1 MAEAVGTALAVVGV
15 LGQIFDG
22 CVKAYGHFT
31 TAAEFAEQS
40 RGLACKLRIE
50 EMRLV
55 VWGRAWG
62 VTEGKL
68 EAHLMDVY
76 GGNSPTRPSMGTGPG
91 PGPLGGE
98 GQAGVMMRS
107 LAVQILS
114 ELHRTIT
121 DGQRLRERYGL
132 VDEEEKGSSSTNGS
146 KKGGA
151 AVGGKEALVKR
162 PSESGKSGGGSNDTK
177 SEWSWRK
184 EVSIRA
190 RWVVAGKSDSNL
202 VIYDFLHACKTAT
215 IGKKYTEIPFFHC
228 ATDKDKFTSLLQD
241 LKDYNDGLEQ
251 LFPAS
256 RIPALQRTW
265 VAELLQS
272 ARRDPARARQRRR
285 LPAPPRLHASANLKK
300 LRINPDNEPHGKACF
315 QPTFAF
321 RVARAALTVSD
332 RDPKRSEGLHQPND
346 DKDKSENVLIEWV
359 PYDRQDLDEKFVHLR
374 RLDQL
379 ARMMSSATLRHPDLH
394 TIDCLGYTDDLS
406 LSRYGLVYKS
416 PHPTHATLH
425 RLIATPDL
433 KTPDLDERVKLAR
446 TLAVALWSLHALDW
460 LHKSLCSHN
469 ILFFPS
475 ATTQA
480 ATQPTATAA
489 MVPDIST
496 PYLVG
501 FDASR
506 PDLDIDMSV
515 APSKSPGPSILND
528 LHRHPNSLTSGCLSA
543 QRRPYCKSYDIY
555 SLGLVLLEI
564 GLWKPLQTYYK
575 PHYTAERWR
584 DRVVLPVLVPGLGNR
599 TGRVYREV
607 VERCLTAPDDD
618 NMSGE
623 EAGLLMEGVV
633 AALESI
639 HV

>member
-31 TAAEFAEQS
+31 TAAQFAEQS

-68 EAHLMDVY
+68 EAHLMDAY
-76 GGNSPTRPSMGTGPG
+76 GGSTSPTTTTARTTAAAVGPG
-91 PGPLGGE
+91 ILGGE
-98 GQAGVMMRS
+98 GPGGVMMRS

-121 DGQRLRERYGL
+121 DGQKLRERYGL
-132 VDEEEKGSSSTNGS
+132 EDEAEKGSSGDSNSSTKWATGRD
-146 KKGGA
+146 
-151 AVGGKEALVKR
+151 ALVKR
-162 PSESGKSGGGSNDTK
+162 PSDHGKKEGTGGGD
-177 SEWSWRK
+177 WSWRK
-184 EVSIRA
+184 EFSIRA
-190 RWVVAGKSDSNL
+190 RWVVA
-202 VIYDFLHACKTAT
+202 
-215 IGKKYTEIPFFHC
+215 
-228 ATDKDKFTSLLQD
+228 DKDKFTALLTD

-256 RIPALQRTW
+256 RIPAIQRTW

-272 ARRDPARARQRRR
+272 AKRDVEQLSLLENASNEVYPK
-285 LPAPPRLHASANLKK
+285 LNASANLKR
-300 LRINPDNEPHGKACF
+300 LRINLDNEPHSKAAF
-315 QPTFAF
+315 KPTFAF
-321 RVARAALTVSD
+321 KVARTTLTVAD
-332 RDPKRSEGLHQPND
+332 RDPKRSEGLYQRND
-346 DKDKSENVLIEWV
+346 NKSESSSNVLIEWV
-359 PYDRQDLDEKFVHLR
+359 DYDREDLDEKFVHLR

-379 ARMMSSATLRHPDLH
+379 ARMMASATDRHPDLH
-394 TIDCLGYTDDLS
+394 TIDCLGYTDDTAN
-406 LSRYGLVYKS
+406 SRYGLVYKA
-416 PHPTHATLH
+416 PGKRPTAEAAAAAATTCCATTLH
-425 RLIATPDL
+425 ALISSNDL
-433 KTPDLDERVKLAR
+433 KTPDLNERVRLAQ
-446 TLAVALWSLHALDW
+446 TLAVALWSLHSLDW
-460 LHKSLCSHN
+460 LHKSLCSNN
-469 ILFFPS
+469 ILFFPAPSTSSS
-475 ATTQA
+475 AEDTT
-480 ATQPTATAA
+480 TASTTL
-489 MVPDIST
+489 VPDISS

-506 PDLDIDMSV
+506 PDMDTDMSV
-515 APSKSPGPSILND
+515 ASKNPSILD
-528 LHRHPNSLTSGCLSA
+528 LHRHPKSLSGLA
-543 QRRPYCKSYDIY
+543 RRPYCKSYDVY

-564 GLWKPLQTYYK
+564 GLWKSLQTYYK
-575 PHYTAERWR
+575 PHYSAERWR

-607 VERCLTAPDDD
+607 VERCLTAGDDI
-618 NMSGE
+618 SGE
-623 EAGLLMEGVV
+623 EAGQLMESVV

>member
-62 VTEGKL
+62 VAEGKL
-68 EAHLMDVY
+68 EAHLLDAY
-76 GGNSPTRPSMGTGPG
+76 GGGGSDNTATTAPKVTTT
-91 PGPLGGE
+91 GPLGGKGE

-132 VDEEEKGSSSTNGS
+132 VDEDEKGGSSNGSS
-146 KKGGA
+146 KKGSA
-151 AVGGKEALVKR
+151 AAGKEALVKR
-162 PSESGKSGGGSNDTK
+162 ASDSGKKEGSNGG
-177 SEWSWRK
+177 EWSWRK
-184 EVSIRA
+184 EFSIRA
-190 RWVVAGKSDSNL
+190 RWVVG
-202 VIYDFLHACKTAT
+202 
-215 IGKKYTEIPFFHC
+215 
-228 ATDKDKFTSLLQD
+228 
-241 LKDYNDGLEQ
+241 DYNDGLEQ

-256 RIPALQRTW
+256 RIPAIQRTW
-265 VAELLQS
+265 VASLLQS
-272 ARRDPARARQRRR
+272 ARRDVDQLR
-285 LPAPPRLHASANLKK
+285 LLEHASDAVYPRLHASAGLKR
-300 LRINPDNEPHGKACF
+300 LRINLDNEPHGPAAF
-315 QPTFAF
+315 RPTFAF
-321 RVARAALTVSD
+321 RVARPALTVSD

-346 DKDKSENVLIEWV
+346 DKDLKSSANANNVLIEWV
-359 PYDRQDLDEKFVHLR
+359 DYDPQDLDEKFVHLR

-379 ARMMSSATLRHPDLH
+379 ARMMNTATLRHPDLH
-394 TIDCLGYTDDLS
+394 TIDCLGYTDDIAKN
-406 LSRYGLVYKS
+406 RYGLVYKA
-416 PHPTHATLH
+416 PQPTHATLH
-425 RLIATPDL
+425 ALITSPDL
-433 KTPDLDERVKLAR
+433 KTPDLDARVRLAR

-460 LHKSLCSHN
+460 LHKSLCAHN

-475 ATTQA
+475 
-480 ATQPTATAA
+480 PATAA
-489 MVPDIST
+489 ATRPTASAAVVPDISA

-501 FDASR
+501 FDAAR

-515 APSKSPGPSILND
+515 ATTKNHPGPSILAD
-528 LHRHPNSLTSGCLSA
+528 LHRHPSSLSGGLA
-543 QRRPYCKSYDIY
+543 AARRPYCKSYDIY

-575 PHYTAERWR
+575 PHYSAERWR

-607 VERCLTAPDDD
+607 VERCLTAPDDIGGD
-618 NMSGE
+618 

>member
-31 TAAEFAEQS
+31 TAAQFAEQS

-68 EAHLMDVY
+68 EAHLMDAY
-76 GGNSPTRPSMGTGPG
+76 GGGGSSGPTTTKVAPIG

-98 GQAGVMMRS
+98 GQGGAMMRS

-132 VDEEEKGSSSTNGS
+132 VEHEEKGIINGS
-146 KKGGA
+146 KKGSAG
-151 AVGGKEALVKR
+151 GGKEALIKR
-162 PSESGKSGGGSNDTK
+162 SSDQSSKNGGS
-177 SEWSWRK
+177 SSGEWSWRK
-184 EVSIRA
+184 EFSIRA
-190 RWVVAGKSDSNL
+190 RWVVAGKSVSDL
-202 VIYDFLHACKTAT
+202 LCIHACKTRK
-215 IGKKYTEIPFFHC
+215 IGEKKYTEIRFSM
-228 ATDKDKFTSLLQD
+228 ATDKDKFTSLLTD

-256 RIPALQRTW
+256 RIPAIQRTW

-272 ARRDPARARQRRR
+272 AQRDVEQLSLLENASDAVYPK
-285 LPAPPRLHASANLKK
+285 LNASANLKR
-300 LRINPDNEPHGKACF
+300 LRINLDNEPHGKAAF
-315 QPTFAF
+315 KPTFAF
-321 RVARAALTVSD
+321 KVARPALTVSD
-332 RDPKRSEGLHQPND
+332 RDHKRSEGLHQGSGKD
-346 DKDKSENVLIEWV
+346 SDKSDTVLIEWV
-359 PYDRQDLDEKFVHLR
+359 DYDREDLDEKFVHLR

-379 ARMMSSATLRHPDLH
+379 ARMMNSATDRHPDLH
-394 TIDCLGYTDDLS
+394 TIDCLGYTDDTAN
-406 LSRYGLVYKS
+406 SRYGLVYKA
-416 PHPTHATLH
+416 PEPTFATLH
-425 RLIATPDL
+425 TLISSTDL
-433 KTPDLDERVKLAR
+433 KTPDLNERVRLAQ
-446 TLAVALWSLHALDW
+446 TLAVALWSLHSLDW
-460 LHKSLCSHN
+460 LHKSLCSNN

-475 ATTQA
+475 AFSAA

-489 MVPDIST
+489 LIPDISA

-506 PDLDIDMSV
+506 PDLDTDMSV
-515 APSKSPGPSILND
+515 ASKNPSILD
-528 LHRHPNSLTSGCLSA
+528 LHRHPKSLSGLS
-543 QRRPYCKSYDIY
+543 RRPYCKSYDVY

-564 GLWKPLQTYYK
+564 GLWKPLQAYYK
-575 PHYTAERWR
+575 PHYSAERWR
-584 DRVVLPVLVPGLGNR
+584 DRVVLPVLVPGLGNK

-607 VERCLTAPDDD
+607 VERCLTATDDL
-618 NMSGE
+618 SSE
-623 EAGLLMEGVV
+623 EAGQLMESVV

>member
-190 RWVVAGKSDSNL
+190 RWVVAAL
-202 VIYDFLHACKTAT
+202 PRLPH
-215 IGKKYTEIPFFHC
+215 PRP
-228 ATDKDKFTSLLQD
+228 
-241 LKDYNDGLEQ
+241 
-251 LFPAS
+251 PAHLGG
-256 RIPALQRTW
+256 RAAAVGP
-265 VAELLQS
+265 
-272 ARRDPARARQRRR
+272 ARRRAAQPARARQRRR

>member
-31 TAAEFAEQS
+31 TAAQFAEQS

-68 EAHLMDVY
+68 EAHLMDAY
-76 GGNSPTRPSMGTGPG
+76 GGDSSAGSTAATSRMAPIG

-98 GQAGVMMRS
+98 GQGGAMMRS

-132 VDEEEKGSSSTNGS
+132 VEDEEKGMLNGS
-146 KKGGA
+146 KKGALGGA
-151 AVGGKEALVKR
+151 KEALIKR
-162 PSESGKSGGGSNDTK
+162 SSDQSSKNGGTNSSGSG
-177 SEWSWRK
+177 EWSWRK
-184 EVSIRA
+184 EFSIRA
-190 RWVVAGKSDSNL
+190 RWVVA
-202 VIYDFLHACKTAT
+202 
-215 IGKKYTEIPFFHC
+215 
-228 ATDKDKFTSLLQD
+228 
-241 LKDYNDGLEQ
+241 DYNDGLEQ

-256 RIPALQRTW
+256 RIPAIQRTW

-272 ARRDPARARQRRR
+272 AQRDVEQLSLLENASDAVYPK
-285 LPAPPRLHASANLKK
+285 LNASANLKR
-300 LRINPDNEPHGKACF
+300 LRINLDNEPHGKAAF
-315 QPTFAF
+315 KPTFAF
-321 RVARAALTVSD
+321 KVARPVLTVSD
-332 RDPKRSEGLHQPND
+332 RDHKRSEGFHQRGSGSGSGSKDDVND
-346 DKDKSENVLIEWV
+346 SNDQSDAVLIEWV
-359 PYDRQDLDEKFVHLR
+359 DYDREDLDEKFVHLR

-379 ARMMSSATLRHPDLH
+379 ARMMNSATDRHPDLH
-394 TIDCLGYTDDLS
+394 TIDCLGYTDDAAR
-406 LSRYGLVYKS
+406 SRYGLVYKALE
-416 PHPTHATLH
+416 PTYATLH
-425 RLIATPDL
+425 TLISSNDL
-433 KTPDLDERVKLAR
+433 KTPDLNERVRLAQ
-446 TLAVALWSLHALDW
+446 TLAVALWSLHSLDW
-460 LHKSLCSHN
+460 LHKSLCSNN

-475 ATTQA
+475 AFTAA

-489 MVPDIST
+489 LIPDISS

-506 PDLDIDMSV
+506 PDFDTDMSV
-515 APSKSPGPSILND
+515 ASKNPSILD
-528 LHRHPNSLTSGCLSA
+528 LHRHPKSLSGLS
-543 QRRPYCKSYDIY
+543 RRPYCKSYDVY

-564 GLWKPLQTYYK
+564 GLWKPLQAYYK
-575 PHYTAERWR
+575 PSYSAERWR
-584 DRVVLPVLVPGLGNR
+584 DRVVLPVLVPGLGNK

-607 VERCLTAPDDD
+607 VERCLTATDDIG
-618 NMSGE
+618 SE
-623 EAGLLMEGVV
+623 EAGQLMESVV

>member
-31 TAAEFAEQS
+31 TAAQFAEQS

-68 EAHLMDVY
+68 EAHLMDADSSRTWY
-76 GGNSPTRPSMGTGPG
+76 
-91 PGPLGGE
+91 LGGE
-98 GQAGVMMRS
+98 GPGGVMMRS

-121 DGQRLRERYGL
+121 DGQKLRERYGL
-132 VDEEEKGSSSTNGS
+132 EDEAEKGSSGDSNGS
-146 KKGGA
+146 KKWA
-151 AVGGKEALVKR
+151 TGKDALVKR
-162 PSESGKSGGGSNDTK
+162 PSDHGKKEGTGGGD
-177 SEWSWRK
+177 WSWRK
-184 EVSIRA
+184 EFSIRA
-190 RWVVAGKSDSNL
+190 RWVVA
-202 VIYDFLHACKTAT
+202 
-215 IGKKYTEIPFFHC
+215 
-228 ATDKDKFTSLLQD
+228 DKDKFTALLTD

-256 RIPALQRTW
+256 RIPAIQRTW

-272 ARRDPARARQRRR
+272 AKRDVEQLSLLENASNEVYPK
-285 LPAPPRLHASANLKK
+285 LNASANLKR
-300 LRINPDNEPHGKACF
+300 LRINLDNEPHSKAAF
-315 QPTFAF
+315 KPTFAF
-321 RVARAALTVSD
+321 KVARTTLTVAD
-332 RDPKRSEGLHQPND
+332 RDPKRSEGLYQRND
-346 DKDKSENVLIEWV
+346 NKSESSSNVLIEWV
-359 PYDRQDLDEKFVHLR
+359 DYDREDLDEKFVHLR

-379 ARMMSSATLRHPDLH
+379 ARMMASATDRHPDLH
-394 TIDCLGYTDDLS
+394 TIDCLGYTDDTAN
-406 LSRYGLVYKS
+406 SRYGLVYKA
-416 PHPTHATLH
+416 PGKRPTAEAAAAAATTCCATTLH
-425 RLIATPDL
+425 ALISSNDL
-433 KTPDLDERVKLAR
+433 KTPDLNERVRLAQ
-446 TLAVALWSLHALDW
+446 TLAVALWSLHSLDW
-460 LHKSLCSHN
+460 LHKSLCSNN
-469 ILFFPS
+469 ILFFPAPSTSSS
-475 ATTQA
+475 AEDTT
-480 ATQPTATAA
+480 TASTTL
-489 MVPDIST
+489 VPDISS

-506 PDLDIDMSV
+506 PDMDTDMSV
-515 APSKSPGPSILND
+515 ASKNPSILD
-528 LHRHPNSLTSGCLSA
+528 LHRHPKSLSGLA
-543 QRRPYCKSYDIY
+543 RRPYCKSYDVY

-564 GLWKPLQTYYK
+564 GLWKSLQTYYK
-575 PHYTAERWR
+575 PHYSAERWR

-607 VERCLTAPDDD
+607 VERCLTAGDDI
-618 NMSGE
+618 SGE
-623 EAGLLMEGVV
+623 EAGQLMESVV